1 MKDGKSILEVDSLV
15 WRDMGQVL
23 GGTSATRL
31 DDVIVYSLHSN
42 VIQSAYSNENPTPF
56 PLRERYLLSYL

>member
-1 MKDGKSILEVDSLV
+1 VKDGKSILEVDSLV

-23 GGTSATRL
+23 GGTRL

-42 VIQSAYSNENPTPF
+42 VIQSACSDENNVTCTLRYPNSF
-56 PLRERYLLSYL
+56 PS